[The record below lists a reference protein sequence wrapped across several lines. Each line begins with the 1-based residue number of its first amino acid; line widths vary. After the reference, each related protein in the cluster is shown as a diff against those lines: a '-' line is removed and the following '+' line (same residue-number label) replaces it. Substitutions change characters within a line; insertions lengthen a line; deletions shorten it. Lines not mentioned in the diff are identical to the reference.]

1 MINSRLYYLSIAKAH
16 SLPRLAKIGLAVF
29 LDALLCFFATW
40 LALSLRLEQW
50 VLPNWT
56 HLLPALVSVG
66 VAIPIFVAWGLYR
79 AIFRYSGARALS
91 VLAKAVGI
99 YAIVFATIFA
109 ILEVQG
115 VPRSVGLMQPMIL
128 FLVIGGSRWL
138 VRSWLGNRLTGSS
151 RQNTKSGVVIY
162 GAGDAGRQL
171 AASLVHSQDFNFVT
185 FVDENP
191 NFWGGTIDGRPV
203 ASPSDLVYLLENQKA
218 KEVWLAIPSAE
229 DKKRQELLASLRLY
243 PVRVRTL
250 PSFSDL
256 ASGRVR
262 LSDVRDLDVNE
273 LLGRDPVKPN
283 IALLKECIFNKT
295 VLVTGAGGSI
305 GSELCR
311 QILANDP
318 RRIVL
323 IENSEVALYNI
334 HSEMQALIRQKVDVD
349 VDVDAL
355 LVPLLADVQDA
366 DKLSH
371 IFATWR
377 PQTVYHAAAYKHVP
391 MVEHNVVAGIVNNFI
406 GTLTTAKVAIAHQC
420 EKFVLVSTDK
430 AVRPTNVMGASKRL
444 AEMGLQA
451 LASESKGKGTCL
463 SMVRFGN
470 VLGSSGSVVPLFKK
484 QIEAGGP
491 VTLTHQDVTRYFMT
505 IPEAAQLVIQAG
517 AMSKGAEV
525 FVLDMGQPVR
535 IVDLARSMIE
545 AAGLTMKDTSTPW
558 GDIEIKV
565 TGMRPGE
572 KLYEELLIG
581 DGAQPTAHPRI
592 LQAHE
597 EFLPLDVFEAFI
609 QKLQDS
615 IQANNLIAI
624 RELLVGVV
632 SGYEPSGPIAD
643 WTHLEK

>member
-171 AASLVHSQDFNFVT
+171 AASLVHSQDFNFLT

-203 ASPSDLVYLLENQKA
+203 ASPSDLVYLLEDQKV

-229 DKKRQELLASLRLY
+229 DKNRQELITRLRLY
-243 PVRVRTL
+243 LVRVRTL

-262 LSDVRDLDVNE
+262 LSDVRDLDLNE
-273 LLGRDPVKPN
+273 LLGRDPVKAN

-491 VTLTHQDVTRYFMT
+491 VTLTHEDVTRYFMT
-505 IPEAAQLVIQAG
+505 ITEAAQLVIQAG
-517 AMSKGAEV
+517 AMSKGGDV
-525 FVLDMGQPVR
+525 FVLDMGKPVR
-535 IVDLARSMIE
+535 IVDLARRMIE
-545 AAGLTMKDTSTPW
+545 AAGLTMKDTITPW

-581 DGAQPTAHPRI
+581 DGAQPTAHSRI

-597 EFLPLDVFEAFI
+597 AFLPLDVFEAFI

-632 SGYEPSGPIAD
+632 SGYVPNGPIAD
-643 WTHLEK
+643 WTGLEK

>member
-109 ILEVQG
+109 ILGVQG

-128 FLVIGGSRWL
+128 FLFIGGSRWL

-171 AASLVHSQDFNFVT
+171 AASLVHSQDFNFLT

-311 QILANDP
+311 QILANSP